1 MSRPSVPASY
11 EFELPTCI
19 LEVLVQTPMLSRWRQ
34 GNSLQALGF
43 DLRLRDPEDPQTEP
57 LIIQG
62 DREQLDELCRVV
74 DAYVQEL
81 LASTSSRL
89 QNYVLT
95 AHLSEFSSIQA
106 PSGESA
112 DLDPSLALGQGGN
125 SESHVQQN
133 PKAIHDPGDIYLQ
146 PHSFLSHRLHLGS
159 LATDVTG
166 EVLELSTSRLF
177 DLSCLLEEWT
187 AQVASLPSVVG
198 PLNRLKTVP
207 IWLRS
212 TAIAAVVVGVTTT
225 ALQLTQSTAPNLSF
239 NSAPESSVT
248 GGANPNLSPPPAPP
262 PGALLVPSPPVPT
275 GPATGEIAQ
284 SPLRTDLPSAPV
296 SKATP
301 DSQSLPKTLDL
312 SPAQPLPAVTPPSQ
326 VVIPAAP
333 VPAAPLPPPSAIAI
347 QPEPL
352 DQSQKSESDALT
364 AKPAPAAE
372 AYMPSAGATGS
383 NFSDRRARMDKTLAR
398 SSDLSGMAQVSEI
411 KDYFAQRWQPP
422 PELTQTLEYSLVL
435 NPDGSIQRVVPLGQA
450 AATFLDRTPIPL
462 ANEPFV
468 SAFKS
473 SQNPVIRLVLEKSGK
488 VQVFVE
494 SRS

>member
-1 MSRPSVPASY
+1 MSPPSVPASY
-11 EFELPTCI
+11 EFELPTCT
-19 LEVLVQTPMLSRWRQ
+19 LEVLVETPILSRWRR

-43 DLRLRDPEDPQTEP
+43 DLRLHDPGDLQAEP
-57 LIIQG
+57 LIVQG
-62 DREQLDELCRVV
+62 DREQLDELCRAV

-89 QNYVLT
+89 QNYIL
-95 AHLSEFSSIQA
+95 AARLSESFSIQA
-106 PSGESA
+106 SGGEST
-112 DLDPSLALGQGGN
+112 DLDPSLASDQGGN
-125 SESHVQQN
+125 SPSHVQQN

-177 DLSCLLEEWT
+177 DLSCLLEEWA
-187 AQVASLPSVVG
+187 AQVASLPPVMG

-212 TAIAAVVVGVTTT
+212 TAIAAVVVGVTT
-225 ALQLTQSTAPNLSF
+225 AGLQLTQSTAPNLSF
-239 NSAPESSVT
+239 NSSAPESTSV
-248 GGANPNLSPPPAPP
+248 GGTAPNLSPPPPP
-262 PGALLVPSPPVPT
+262 PPEALIVPSPPVPT
-275 GPATGEIAQ
+275 GPVTGGIAQ
-284 SPLRTDLPSAPV
+284 SPLRNDSPGAAV

-301 DSQSLPKTLDL
+301 EESLPKTLDL
-312 SPAQPLPAVTPPSQ
+312 SPAQPLPAATPPPQ

-347 QPEPL
+347 QPEPS
-352 DQSQKSESDALT
+352 DRSQQSEVDSLT
-364 AKPAPAAE
+364 AKPAAE
-372 AYMPSAGATGS
+372 AYAPSAGAS
-383 NFSDRRARMDKTLAR
+383 FSDRRTRGDKTMAR

-473 SQNPVIRLVLEKSGK
+473 AQSPVIRLVLEKSGK